1 MAVIQVNK
9 FSGVSPMTP
18 PRYLGNE
25 AAQTAINCPVWMGS
39 LQPIKGALALSPSPL
54 TKSGN
59 IKSIYRYDQTQT
71 NELNYWFHWTT
82 DVDVVQGFIA
92 GDTTERTYFTGDGV
106 PKVTDTTLALTGGGN
121 LYPIAAYNLGVPKPT
136 SALTTAKISTALT
149 GSIDPTGEFL
159 AADSGL
165 TGSINP
171 TGEFAAADSGLT
183 GAIDPTASKDVVGVG
198 TLFATELVV
207 GDSILVSGETRIV
220 ENIVDNTHLTV
231 TAAFTNVANDASPAK
246 SSKAVLG
253 VNTLF
258 STELVVGDSILV
270 SSETR
275 IVETITDDT
284 HLTVTVPFT
293 DVANDTSPAKSSK
306 AVVGVGTKFT
316 TELSVGHSILVSTE
330 GRVIESITDDTH
342 LTVTIPFTNV
352 ANDTSPVRIPDAEN
366 TVAETRVYTYTHV
379 NSFEEE
385 SAPFAAIDMAASTE
399 DVYPGESVV
408 VTLPT
413 AAITNYN
420 VTKKRIYR
428 SAQGTASSAFLF
440 VGEVALA
447 ASSFTDSLDGNELNE
462 VLPSLT
468 WSHPPATLKGLVGMP
483 NGVMAGFSGNDVYF
497 SEPFRPF
504 AWPTQYVQ
512 TVGYPIVGLGVID
525 TTLVVL
531 TQGRPYFIQGSH
543 PGNST
548 MVEADINQA
557 CLSKRSIV
565 SMGNAVFY
573 ASPDGLVG
581 LSPGGSAV
589 VTESLFDKLTW
600 QATNPA
606 DLRGYMYENKYIG
619 FYDVSSGIGGFI
631 YDMKAKTWNFHTVYA
646 TGGYND
652 LKNDA
657 LYIIQS
663 NELSKWDSGALLS
676 YIWKSKKY
684 SFPEPKSFACYRVQ
698 AETYPIT
705 VKIFRDGTQ
714 IVSLSVTDDKLRRLP
729 AGVGTAW
736 EFQIEGNKE
745 VYNVQLAQSPQ
756 ELNQG

>member
-39 LQPIKGALALSPSPL
+39 LQPISGALALNPSPL

-59 IKSIYRYDQTQT
+59 LKSIYRYDQTQT
-71 NELNYWFHWTT
+71 NQLNYWFHWTT

-106 PKVTDTTLALTGGGN
+106 PKVTNTALALTGGGN

-136 SALTTAKISTALT
+136 SALVTAKVN
-149 GSIDPTGEFL
+149 
-159 AADSGL
+159 AAL

-171 TGEFAAADSGLT
+171 T
-183 GAIDPTASKDVVGVG
+183 AS
-198 TLFATELVV
+198 
-207 GDSILVSGETRIV
+207 
-220 ENIVDNTHLTV
+220 
-231 TAAFTNVANDASPAK
+231 
-246 SSKAVLG
+246 
-253 VNTLF
+253 VN
-258 STELVVGDSILV
+258 
-270 SSETR
+270 
-275 IVETITDDT
+275 
-284 HLTVTVPFT
+284 
-293 DVANDTSPAKSSK
+293 
-306 AVVGVGTKFT
+306 VVGVGTKFT
-316 TELSVGHSILVSTE
+316 TELIVGNSILVSGE
-330 GRVIESITDDTH
+330 GRVVATITDDTH
-342 LTVTIPFTNV
+342 LTVTAAFTDV

-385 SAPFAAIDMAASTE
+385 SAPFAATDMALSTE

-413 AAITNYN
+413 ASITNYN

-428 SAQGTASSAFLF
+428 SAQGSGSSAFLF

-447 ASSFTDSLDGNELNE
+447 ASSFTDTLDGDELNE

-468 WSHPPATLKGLVGMP
+468 WSHPPSTLKGLVGMP

-543 PGNST
+543 PSSST
-548 MVEADINQA
+548 MVESDINQA

-573 ASPDGLVG
+573 ASPDGLVA

-589 VTESLFDKLTW
+589 VTESMFDKFSW
-600 QATNPA
+600 QATSPA
-606 DLRGYMYENKYIG
+606 DLLGCAYENKYVG
-619 FYDVSSGIGGFI
+619 FYNVSSGIGGFI
-631 YDMKAKTWNFHTVYA
+631 YDMVAQTWNFHTVYA
-646 TGGYND
+646 TGAYND
-652 LKNDA
+652 LKTDS

-663 NELSKWDSGALLS
+663 NELSKWDSGALLT
-676 YIWKSKKY
+676 YTWKSKKWSY
-684 SFPEPKSFACYRVQ
+684 PEPKSFACYRVQ
-698 AETYPIT
+698 AEAYPVT
-705 VKIFRDGTQ
+705 TKIFRDGTE
-714 IVSLSVTDDKLRRLP
+714 IVSISVTDDKLRRLP
-729 AGVGTAW
+729 AGLGTSW
-736 EFQIEGNKE
+736 EFQLQGTKE